1 MFPSWIILTFV
12 LNNVLILTVLG
23 KRKFMDTTKTIAV
36 LFDFDGV
43 IMDTETQYSIF
54 WHKVGV
60 DYLGME
66 DLESR
71 VKGQTLVYIYD
82 NFFAGKTAE
91 QEEITAALNR
101 FEQEMSYDYIPGVL
115 DFIADLRSHDVKMAV
130 VTSSN
135 DQKMSAV
142 YRAHPEVKTMF
153 DRILTAEMFA
163 HSKPAPDCF
172 LLGMEIF
179 GTTPETTYVF
189 EDSFNGLK
197 AGMASEATVV
207 GLATTNSREVI
218 APLCHYVLDDFE
230 GFTYDKLTQLHK

>member
-1 MFPSWIILTFV
+1 MNTI
-12 LNNVLILTVLG
+12 
-23 KRKFMDTTKTIAV
+23 KTTAI

-66 DLESR
+66 NLESR

-82 NFFAGKTAE
+82 TFFSGKVEE
-91 QEEITAALNR
+91 QQEITAALNR
-101 FEQEMSYDYIPGVL
+101 FEQEMKYEYIPGVL
-115 DFIADLRSHDVKMAV
+115 DFIADLRRHAVKMAV

-142 YRAHPEVKTMF
+142 YRARPEVKTMF

-172 LLGMEIF
+172 LLGMEVF
-179 GTTPETTYVF
+179 GTTPDNTYVF

-197 AGMASEATVV
+197 AGMASEAVV
-207 GLATTNSREVI
+207 IGLATTNPREAI
-218 APLCHYVLDDFE
+218 APLCHCILDDFT
-230 GFTYDKLTQLHK
+230 GFTYDKMLQVHK

>member
-1 MFPSWIILTFV
+1 
-12 LNNVLILTVLG
+12 
-23 KRKFMDTTKTIAV
+23 MDTTKTIAV

-197 AGMASEATVV
+197 AGMSSEATVV
-207 GLATTNSREVI
+207 GLATTNSREDI

>member
-1 MFPSWIILTFV
+1 
-12 LNNVLILTVLG
+12 
-23 KRKFMDTTKTIAV
+23 MDTTKTIAV

-60 DYLGME
+60 DYLGLD

-101 FEQEMSYDYIPGVL
+101 FEQEMSYDYVPGVL

-207 GLATTNSREVI
+207 GLATTNSREDI
-218 APLCHYVLDDFE
+218 SPLCHYVLDDFE

>member
-1 MFPSWIILTFV
+1 
-12 LNNVLILTVLG
+12 
-23 KRKFMDTTKTIAV
+23 MDTTKTTAV

-60 DYLGME
+60 DYVGME

-71 VKGQTLVYIYD
+71 VKGQTLTYIYD
-82 NFFAGKTAE
+82 TFFAGKADE
-91 QEEITAALNR
+91 QREITAALNR
-101 FEQEMSYDYIPGVL
+101 FEQEMDYDYIPGVL
-115 DFIADLRSHDVKMAV
+115 DFIADLRRNRVKIAV

-135 DQKMSAV
+135 DQKMTAV

-153 DRILTAEMFA
+153 DRILTAELFA

-172 LLGMEIF
+172 LLGMEVF
-179 GTTPETTYVF
+179 GTTPDSTYVF

-197 AGMASEATVV
+197 AGMASEATVI
-207 GLATTNSREVI
+207 GLSTTNPREAI
-218 APLCHYVLDDFE
+218 APLCHCVLDDFK
-230 GFTYDKLTQLHK
+230 GFTYDKMLQVHK